1 MLATRQ
7 NQSFEFVEF
16 TFANRL
22 TNDVAVED
30 LLEAIQAGLAE
41 VPEDVE
47 VVDNSNETEAVEITG
62 TSGDDII
69 VAGSGG
75 DTVAYEIGQ
84 GNDTVDGGEGCDLVS
99 VDLSALDDSTD
110 ESASATP
117 VNVSTSIVNGNVVLD
132 SGDFELTRNGVEE
145 ILLTGGTCVFGDL
158 SGTDIAGDTI
168 ILIAGEGAVN
178 VTNNSDRSLEVKSS
192 GANDTLVGGSG
203 IDSLVGESGDDS
215 LEYSRGDFSHGGPG
229 NDTLRGLSNSVNVAQ
244 LLHSSFSKIE
254 NVELVGDR
262 ANPHTIDFASAQT
275 LSGKGQNSLR
285 VLGDSQDTVF
295 LTSDNGSQS
304 ANASGDRVFTAQQ
317 VIYRQ
322 TFSFDFTLEVAQ
334 GVQVVL
340 TSESERPTF
349 TGLPT
354 EPQNG
359 AKFEFPE
366 ILDPGAIFASGLSRD
381 SAVVEV
387 GLNTPPV

>member
-1 MLATRQ
+1 MAQAKLLEAPDEGVLTLRPDGSFAFEPGITAEDGEFFSFIFKYQVVNEDGETVTSEAVLSGTATEFGISTAEDVQNFRNSFASNFEDHVDLNLLLTVLGKDPKSGEEIELAQFLQELVLATRQ

-132 SGDFELTRNGVEE
+132 SGDFEL
-145 ILLTGGTCVFGDL
+145 
-158 SGTDIAGDTI
+158 
-168 ILIAGEGAVN
+168 
-178 VTNNSDRSLEVKSS
+178 
-192 GANDTLVGGSG
+192 
-203 IDSLVGESGDDS
+203 
-215 LEYSRGDFSHGGPG
+215 
-229 NDTLRGLSNSVNVAQ
+229 
-244 LLHSSFSKIE
+244 
-254 NVELVGDR
+254 
-262 ANPHTIDFASAQT
+262 
-275 LSGKGQNSLR
+275 
-285 VLGDSQDTVF
+285 
-295 LTSDNGSQS
+295 
-304 ANASGDRVFTAQQ
+304 
-317 VIYRQ
+317 
-322 TFSFDFTLEVAQ
+322 
-334 GVQVVL
+334 
-340 TSESERPTF
+340 
-349 TGLPT
+349 
-354 EPQNG
+354 
-359 AKFEFPE
+359 AKW
-366 ILDPGAIFASGLSRD
+366 R
-381 SAVVEV
+381 
-387 GLNTPPV
+387 

>member
-1 MLATRQ
+1 MAQAKLLEGPDEDVLTLRPDGSFTFEPGITAEDGEFFSFIFKYQFVNEDGEIVISEAVLSGTATEFGISTAGDIQKLTQQLRDQLEDHVDLNLLLTVLGKDPKSGEEIELAQFLQELVLATRQ

-117 VNVSTSIVNGNVVLD
+117 VNVSTSVVNGNVVLD
-132 SGDFELTRNGVEE
+132 SGDFELTVNGVEE
-145 ILLTGGTCVFGDL
+145 ILLTGGGRTWGDYF
-158 SGTDIAGDTI
+158 
-168 ILIAGEGAVN
+168 N
-178 VTNNSDRSLEVKSS
+178 
-192 GANDTLVGGSG
+192 GGSG
-203 IDSLVGESGDDS
+203 NDTMVGVDFNRVLAYGLDLAAGDNSILLTIGGSTGVLGFSSALTYTDTITEDDNLYTVTLMVTDGTAVTSLTVDVVVAYEVTATPGQTLINFNSNFSGKVCAAGAKATS
-215 LEYSRGDFSHGGPG
+215 LEKS
-229 NDTLRGLSNSVNVAQ
+229 
-244 LLHSSFSKIE
+244 
-254 NVELVGDR
+254 
-262 ANPHTIDFASAQT
+262 
-275 LSGKGQNSLR
+275 
-285 VLGDSQDTVF
+285 
-295 LTSDNGSQS
+295 
-304 ANASGDRVFTAQQ
+304 
-317 VIYRQ
+317 
-322 TFSFDFTLEVAQ
+322 
-334 GVQVVL
+334 
-340 TSESERPTF
+340 
-349 TGLPT
+349 
-354 EPQNG
+354 
-359 AKFEFPE
+359 
-366 ILDPGAIFASGLSRD
+366 
-381 SAVVEV
+381 
-387 GLNTPPV
+387 